1 MGDGA
6 AFAWLSFRRGQA
18 GGCDRGGA
26 TRVEMRRFGL
36 GEFFRER
43 LLSEQ
48 HKVNDPSAGS
58 SGEAMVVEY
67 ALTFGDS
74 RAPVRGTAPECS

>member
-1 MGDGA
+1 
-6 AFAWLSFRRGQA
+6 
-18 GGCDRGGA
+18 
-26 TRVEMRRFGL
+26 MRRFGP